1 MGVLHMAKAKPSFDR
16 QIKDALCEYLC
27 QSHRG
32 EEAAVCSK
40 VLEQSFHLKG
50 SEVRRLINALRCD
63 GKPICSNSAGYFY
76 GANAQEVQNT
86 VTQLSS
92 RVHKITKA
100 RDGLMRFISST
111 PQVE

>member
-1 MGVLHMAKAKPSFDR
+1 MAKARHPSDLP
-16 QIKDALCEYLC
+16 IKDALCEYLC
-27 QSHRG
+27 QSHKG
-32 EEAAVCSK
+32 EGAAVCSK
-40 VLEQSFHLKG
+40 ELEKAFHLKG

-100 RDGLMRFISST
+100 RDGLVRFISSV
-111 PQVE
+111 PQVK

>member
-1 MGVLHMAKAKPSFDR
+1 MANAKPPFDG

-32 EEAAVCSK
+32 EGAAVCSK
-40 VLEQSFHLKG
+40 
-50 SEVRRLINALRCD
+50 VRRLINALRCD

-100 RDGLMRFISST
+100 RDGLMRLISST